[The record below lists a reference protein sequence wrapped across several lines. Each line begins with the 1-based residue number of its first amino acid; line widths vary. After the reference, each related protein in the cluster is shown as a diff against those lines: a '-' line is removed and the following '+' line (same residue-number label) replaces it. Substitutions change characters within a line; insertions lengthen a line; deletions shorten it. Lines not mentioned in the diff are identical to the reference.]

1 MNELWMNMITIKW
14 NSLAPILLLMIC
26 ILIVVTIVIYKKRNT
41 MSFTVPFDGSVDL
54 TGMPIITMNSN
65 NHVLYM
71 LLDSGCSMNAIDK
84 SIVTHIDSAM
94 VKNNEKKVAIAM
106 NGTIVYDKMSK
117 VTLSCCNKYFS
128 DYFVITDF
136 SIVNKKLEERYG
148 KKFKI
153 DGILG
158 VSFFNKYKYIL
169 DFNKNFL
176 YIK

>member
-1 MNELWMNMITIKW
+1 MIYIKW
-14 NSLAPILLLMIC
+14 NLSVLILLLMIC
-26 ILIVVTIVIYKKRNT
+26 ILIVVTIVMIHKRRN
-41 MSFTVPFDGSVDL
+41 MMNFTVPFGGSVDL

-84 SIVTHIDSAM
+84 SIVKHIDSAI
-94 VKNNEKKVAIAM
+94 VNNTEKKVAIAM
-106 NGTIVYDKMSK
+106 NGAVVYDGMSK
-117 VTLSCCNKYFS
+117 VTLSCYDKYFS
-128 DYFVITDF
+128 DYFAITDF
-136 SIVNKKLEERYG
+136 SVVNRKLEERYG

>member
-1 MNELWMNMITIKW
+1 MNIITIELD
-14 NSLAPILLLMIC
+14 SLFAILLPIIC
-26 ILIVVTIVIYKKRNT
+26 AIIVIKIVMTYRKRNM

-84 SIVTHIDSAM
+84 SIVMNIDS
-94 VKNNEKKVAIAM
+94 VPIKNNEKKVAIAM

-117 VTLSCCNKYFS
+117 VTLSCCGKYFS
-128 DYFVITDF
+128 DYFVVSDF
-136 SIVNKKLEERYG
+136 SVVNRKLEERYG